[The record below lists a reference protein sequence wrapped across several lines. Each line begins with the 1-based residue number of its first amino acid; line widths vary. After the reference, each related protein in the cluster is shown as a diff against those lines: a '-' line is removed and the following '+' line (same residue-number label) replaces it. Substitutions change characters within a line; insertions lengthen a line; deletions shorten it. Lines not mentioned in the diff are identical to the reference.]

1 MRILYINKI
10 HTNAGWGSEN
20 FLNAALQE
28 QGVETICVDYEQ
40 NKFKLAQTL
49 LNLQQDFDA
58 VLLHRGRG
66 YLLPASLLRA
76 INRPRFFLFTELIER
91 NWLQHYLL
99 RNNLFNHVFLRSP
112 NNIRH
117 VTQKGWLQPNQVTL
131 MLSAIRP
138 EFHRPLPDIAKN
150 IDLLFIGSI
159 TPRRQEILADLQK
172 EFNIT
177 IQQAFGEEMVQLINR
192 AKILLNIHAEEPL
205 DTEIRVYEVLACKGF
220 LLTEKLSEESPF
232 QNGQHLVESTTLNE
246 LKQNIRTYLE
256 HPERRQPIAEAGY
269 QYVIQHHTFTAQAK
283 QVIATIEPHLS
294 ALPHTQG
301 PFDQAQLRK
310 IRMEEQ
316 AKNFMQ
322 PLTNATFRVLGMAKR
337 TLHKTLRRGA

>member
-28 QGVETICVDYEQ
+28 QGIETLCVDYEQ
-40 NKFKLAQTL
+40 NKFNLAQTL
-49 LNLQQDFDA
+49 LELQQDFDA

-76 INRPRFFLFTELIER
+76 IHRPRFFLFTELVER

-99 RNNLFNHVFLRSP
+99 RDELFDHVFLRSLS
-112 NNIRH
+112 NIRQ
-117 VTQKGWLQPNQVTL
+117 VTEKGWLQPEQVSL

-138 EFHRPLPDIAKN
+138 EFHRPMPEISKD
-150 IDLLFIGSI
+150 IDLLFVGSL
-159 TPRRQEILADLQK
+159 TPRRQAILVELQK
-172 EFNIT
+172 EFNVMV
-177 IQQAFGEEMVQLINR
+177 QQAFGEEMVRLINR
-192 AKILLNIHAEEPL
+192 AKILLNLHAEEPL

-232 QNGQHLVESTTLNE
+232 HSGQHLVESTTLDE
-246 LKQNIRTYLE
+246 LKDNIHTYLAHAE
-256 HPERRQPIAEAGY
+256 LREAMAEAGY
-269 QYVIQHHTFTAQAK
+269 QYVIQHHTFAEQAK
-283 QVIATIEPHLS
+283 QVIATITPHLA
-294 ALPHTQG
+294 ALPHQSG
-301 PFDQAQLRK
+301 PFDLAQLRK
-310 IRMEEQ
+310 IRIEER
-316 AKNFMQ
+316 ARNFMQ

-337 TLHKTLRRGA
+337 TLRKTLRRGA